1 MANTKSAQ
9 KSVRSGERKRIVNKS
24 SKTLCRSNIRKA
36 EELIF
41 EGKLDEAKE
50 AVGIAVSSLDRAA
63 EKMVIHPNNAS
74 RRKSRLL
81 KKLNQAEAQPA
92 GETAAK
98 KA

>member
-1 MANTKSAQ
+1 MANTKSAKKQ
-9 KSVRSGERKRIVNKS
+9 VRASEKKRVVNKS

-41 EGKLDEAKE
+41 NGELEAARG
-50 AVGIAVSSLDRAA
+50 AVSVAVSSLDRAE
-63 EKMVIHPNNAS
+63 EKGVIHPNNAS

-81 KKLNQAEAQPA
+81 KKLNEAEAPSSGK
-92 GETAAK
+92 GEAK